1 MEEHLPGGAEAGP
14 DLKEGEQVS
23 LKAQSFAV
31 PSEEDHAQEL
41 LTPSYQVRSA
51 QPFIYTDLG

>member
-23 LKAQSFAV
+23 LEAQSFAV
-31 PSEEDHAQEL
+31 TSEEDHAQEL
-41 LTPSYQVRSA
+41 LTPGYQVRSA
-51 QPFIYTDLG
+51 QPFTYTDSG